1 MAICLVHRP
10 QIPSPQRGTALTV
23 EAPARPGLSR
33 GTALTLAVAGAL
45 TVANI
50 YFPQPLL
57 DAIASGLGV
66 SDSAAGLVATA
77 AQIGYAFGISLVV
90 PLADVARLRRLVTVL
105 LALTTAGLLVAAAA
119 PNLATL
125 TVATV
130 ALSTTTV
137 VPQILMPTAASMA
150 GPAHSG
156 RAVGMIGIG
165 LTLGSTLS
173 RTLSGAVVGLSG
185 DWRTAYLVAAALTGA
200 LALVVPRLLPERT
213 GRGGDVSYRKL
224 IGSMPGL
231 LVAHAELRLSA
242 YLGGTVFAAFSAF
255 WATLAFHLAGPA
267 FGKGVAWAGLFGLF
281 SLPAALLSYSAGRLS
296 DQRGPLYVNTLALGC
311 VGVAFLLMGTVGTT
325 SMAALVIGCNLL
337 VYGGSCWQIAN
348 QVRIF
353 RLDERIRARLNT
365 LFMLASFAGGAVGTL
380 TGTLLYEAYGWTGM
394 VLGCGGFLALAAAG
408 LLRARHLD

>member
-1 MAICLVHRP
+1 M
-10 QIPSPQRGTALTV
+10 TV
-23 EAPARPGLSR
+23 ETPPAPPRSGLAR
-33 GTALTLAVAGAL
+33 GTALTLAVAGAV

-57 DAIASGLGV
+57 EAIASGLGV

-77 AQIGYAFGISLVV
+77 AQIGYALGIGLVV
-90 PLADVARLRRLVTVL
+90 PLADAARLRRLVTVL
-105 LALTTAGLLVAAAA
+105 LLLTTAGLLVASAA

-173 RTLSGAVVGLSG
+173 RTLSGAVVGLSD
-185 DWRTAYLVAAALTGA
+185 DWRTAYLVSAALTGA
-200 LALVVPRLLPERT
+200 LAVVVPRLLPEGPA
-213 GRGGDVSYRKL
+213 GRRAVPYRKL

-231 LVAHAELRLSA
+231 LLAHAELRLSA
-242 YLGGTVFAAFSAF
+242 YLGATVFAAFSAF

-281 SLPAALLSYSAGRLS
+281 SLPSALLSYSAGRLS

-311 VGVAFLLMGTVGTT
+311 VGAAFLLMGTAGST
-325 SMAALVIGCNLL
+325 SMAALVIGSNLL

-353 RLDERIRARLNT
+353 RLDESVRARLNT
-365 LFMLASFAGGAVGTL
+365 VFMLASFAGGAVGTM
-380 TGTLLYEAYGWTGM
+380 TGTALYGAYGWTGM
-394 VLGCGGFLALAAAG
+394 VVGCGGFLALAAAG
-408 LLRARHLD
+408 LLRGRRLG

>member
-1 MAICLVHRP
+1 M
-10 QIPSPQRGTALTV
+10 TV
-23 EAPARPGLSR
+23 DAPPAPDRTGLSR
-33 GTALTLAVAGAL
+33 GTTLTLAVAGAL

-66 SDSAAGLVATA
+66 SDSSAGLVATA
-77 AQIGYAFGISLVV
+77 AQIGYAVGISLVV

-105 LALTTAGLLVAAAA
+105 LVLTTAGLLAAAAA
-119 PNLATL
+119 PGLTTL

-137 VPQILMPTAASMA
+137 IPQVLMPTAASMA

-156 RAVGMIGIG
+156 RAVGTIGIG

-173 RTLSGAVVGLSG
+173 RTLSGTVVGLSG
-185 DWRTAYLVAAALTGA
+185 DWRTAYLVAAALTGS
-200 LALVVPRLLPERT
+200 LVLVVPRLLPERRT
-213 GRGGDVSYRKL
+213 GSGPGVSYRKL

-242 YLGGTVFAAFSAF
+242 YLGATVFAAFSAF

-311 VGVAFLLMGTVGTT
+311 VGAAFLLMGTMGGT
-325 SMAALVIGCNLL
+325 SMAALVIGSNLL

-365 LFMLASFAGGAVGTL
+365 LFMLASFGGGAIGTL
-380 TGTLLYEAYGWTGM
+380 TGTALYETYGWTGM
-394 VLGCGGFLALAAAG
+394 VLGCGGFLCLATAG
-408 LLRARHLD
+408 LVRGRRLG

>member
-1 MAICLVHRP
+1 M
-10 QIPSPQRGTALTV
+10 TV